1 MSLKEDASV
10 VGTWDRSTFNGRHKV
25 VSNWLDLRW
34 AISRFAHF
42 SKVTFFNQHTGPV
55 TPFELGFIAFAA
67 VVSIILVIVSDKTT
81 SGQITQYMIFI
92 SVLIALKTNAL
103 HFTLGVS
110 WERAILI
117 HKSVSTVSLV
127 CACLH
132 GIPQLTSTGNAIL
145 ADTKQMSGLI
155 MILLLGMQPLMYVIL
170 KPWNFEVF
178 YYLHLAVYVAL
189 VVFAI
194 IHGAMFVLY
203 SIIIFG
209 VDLLIRFIL
218 SARRTKLSIEKK
230 AGDVVS
236 ITFEKR
242 WNYHPGQFV
251 FVMIPALGVHEWHP
265 FSISSAPHELLVSL
279 HVGVSGG
286 WTEKLTALA
295 GTSGTVEVTAFVE
308 GPYGIPSVNFEDST
322 YQIALLI
329 SGSIGVTPNQS
340 IANDLLE
347 AHEHG
352 RPLKKVVYV
361 WAMRENKLGLVETM
375 RQSGQ
380 LPGSNSGAS
389 VTPVP
394 AVPAAAKA
402 EEEEKP
408 SFGKVIAGENI
419 LEMEIYCTNS
429 AEVQKKTAVIPQAQG
444 EVELTMLESPALT
457 DCDRNVIR
465 HGRPDLGAI
474 FARVKELAVLHKERR
489 VAVSVCGPASLVEST
504 AAACRCITSA
514 EVQFDIHIEKF
525 NL

>member
-1 MSLKEDASV
+1 MSQKGDASAL
-10 VGTWDRSTFNGRHKV
+10 GTWDRSAFNRRRKV
-25 VSNWLDLRW
+25 VSTWLDFRW

-55 TPFELGFIAFAA
+55 TPFELGFIGFAA
-67 VVSIILVIVSDKTT
+67 VVSIILAIVSSKTA
-81 SGQITQYMIFI
+81 SGQIAEYMVFI
-92 SVLIALKTNAL
+92 SVLVALRTNAL
-103 HFTLGVS
+103 QFMLGVS
-110 WERAILI
+110 WERAILV
-117 HKSVSTVSLV
+117 HKSISTVSLV
-127 CACLH
+127 CACVH
-132 GIPQLTSTGNAIL
+132 GIPQLSSSGSAIL
-145 ADTKQMSGLI
+145 ADTRQMSGLI
-155 MILLLGMQPLMYVIL
+155 MILLMGMQPLLYVIL

-209 VDLLIRFIL
+209 VDLLIRFVL
-218 SARRTKLSIEKK
+218 STRRTKLTIEKK
-230 AGDVVS
+230 AGELVS

-251 FVMIPALGVHEWHP
+251 FLMIPGLGVHEWHP

-286 WTEKLTALA
+286 WTERLAALA
-295 GTSGTVEVTAFVE
+295 GTNGPVEVTAFVE

-340 IANDLLE
+340 IANNLLE

-361 WAMRENKLGLVETM
+361 WTMRENKLGLVETM

-380 LPGSNSGAS
+380 LPGSSGGAS
-389 VTPVP
+389 VAPVP
-394 AVPAAAKA
+394 AVPAA
-402 EEEEKP
+402 EGEKP
-408 SFGKVIAGENI
+408 SFGKVITGENV

-429 AEVQKKTAVIPQAQG
+429 TEAQKKATVIPQAQG

-457 DCDRNVIR
+457 DCDRNAVR
-465 HGRPDLGAI
+465 HGRPDLVAI
-474 FARVKELAVLHKERR
+474 FARVKELAVSQNERR

-504 AAACRCITSA
+504 AAACRCITSS